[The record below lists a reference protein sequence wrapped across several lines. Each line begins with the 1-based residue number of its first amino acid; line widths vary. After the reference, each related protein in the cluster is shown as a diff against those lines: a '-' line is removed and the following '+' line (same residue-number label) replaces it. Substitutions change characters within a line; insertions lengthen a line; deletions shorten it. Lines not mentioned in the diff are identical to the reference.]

1 MPQLFNFDR
10 VYSQRSSSQI
20 IYKELGKPI
29 TRSVLSGYNG
39 TIFMYGQTT
48 SGKTFTMLGNPD
60 KPGILPCALRDIF
73 NQIEKD
79 NENSY
84 NVYCSYIEI
93 YNENINDLLN
103 SHSTLLKLVDDNKVN
118 NLLIKYGVIVADA
131 KKIKI
136 KNFDDGIIL
145 LNFGE
150 ENRKYRETQINE
162 YSSRSHTI
170 FQIVFFLNFS
180 S

>member
-1 MPQLFNFDR
+1 MSSKEKELKRLLLDTLYIPQLFTFDK
-10 VYSQRSSSQI
+10 VYSQKSSSQL

-29 TRSVLSGYNG
+29 TKSVLSGYNG

-73 NQIEKD
+73 NQIDKD

-103 SHSTLLKLVDDNKVN
+103 SHSASLKLNDDSNVSD
-118 NLLIKYGVIVADA
+118 LFI
-131 KKIKI
+131 
-136 KNFDDGIIL
+136 
-145 LNFGE
+145 
-150 ENRKYRETQINE
+150 
-162 YSSRSHTI
+162 
-170 FQIVFFLNFS
+170 
-180 S
+180 